1 MAAFER
7 RKLCKYCLHAQP
19 TDGHAEGCPRID
31 TDVARR
37 EAFIREWDAGFDLGY
52 NDSYDEDGSYVFSWQ
67 VNNYRSAAF
76 RLGYDLGRDEC
87 EKEVY
92 DAVQSNYGHEL
103 DDDEDDYVLV

>member
-7 RKLCKYCLHAQP
+7 RKLCKYCLRAQP
-19 TDGHAEGCPRID
+19 TDGHTETCPRVD
-31 TDVARR
+31 TDVVRR
-37 EAFIREWDAGFDLGY
+37 EVFIREWNAGWVLGY
-52 NDSYDEDGSYVFSWQ
+52 NDSYDEHGSYVFSWQ

-87 EKEVY
+87 EMGVY
-92 DAVQSNYGHEL
+92 RASMSNYGYEL